1 MPKRIVL
8 PTWWRLAALAAII
21 VIAAAHSPAV
31 AQQVVVSVNGD
42 PITALDIA
50 QRTKLIQISAHR
62 TPTRQEVV
70 DELID
75 EKLKLQ
81 VAKRYKLE
89 ITDKDVDGAF
99 DNIASRAGTTP
110 QQFGQSLGAQGI
122 SVEAVKARIRADMGW
137 SQIIRGKFQS
147 NFQIRERDILD
158 TLQSRR
164 KDEQA
169 AVGYEYTLRPL
180 LFIIPRGSSEEVI
193 AARKREAEGLRT
205 RFQSCDEGI
214 RFVRG
219 LKDVAVRD
227 PIIRTSADLTAQMRG
242 ILDNTPEG
250 RLTPPEITQQGIEL
264 FALCRKRETASELP
278 GKREV
283 REEMM
288 NEKFVAQG
296 KSYLKEL
303 RAGAMIEYR

>member
-8 PTWWRLAALAAII
+8 PTWWRPVALAAIV

-99 DNIASRAGTTP
+99 DR
-110 QQFGQSLGAQGI
+110 
-122 SVEAVKARIRADMGW
+122 
-137 SQIIRGKFQS
+137 
-147 NFQIRERDILD
+147 
-158 TLQSRR
+158 
-164 KDEQA
+164 
-169 AVGYEYTLRPL
+169 
-180 LFIIPRGSSEEVI
+180 SEERRVG
-193 AARKREAEGLRT
+193 KE
-205 RFQSCDEGI
+205 
-214 RFVRG
+214 
-219 LKDVAVRD
+219 
-227 PIIRTSADLTAQMRG
+227 
-242 ILDNTPEG
+242 
-250 RLTPPEITQQGIEL
+250 
-264 FALCRKRETASELP
+264 CRSRWSP
-278 GKREV
+278 
-283 REEMM
+283 
-288 NEKFVAQG
+288 
-296 KSYLKEL
+296 YH
-303 RAGAMIEYR
+303 